1 LIHVADHREK
11 VVSLETVETLEEVA
25 MELGTAVQ
33 RLWSE
38 EERQASEERYRALLN
53 LGAEVGEAIIMM
65 CDTEQGEAIQIFVND
80 EWPRITGYSKE
91 ELLGMSFFDLV
102 HPGSRQTSIDRHRR
116 KMAGKSLPGLYEL
129 PIIRKDG
136 TKAPIELTSA
146 YTTYRGERANV
157 AYIRDI
163 TERKRAERKL
173 KGYRDHLKEM
183 VDKRTA
189 ELRTINEQLFRE
201 IAERKGAEE
210 KTEELYKLERKLRRK
225 LEIQKEQRVKF
236 TKTLVHELK
245 TPLTPMRAASELLI
259 AESREDSQ
267 LSLANTINRGVLNLD
282 RRIDELL
289 DLAKGGVGIL
299 KLKYRLA
306 DPLQLLYEVADYV
319 APEAA
324 KNGHSLA
331 LDLPASLS
339 TLWCDQDR
347 LRQVVLN
354 LLSNAFKF
362 TPEGG
367 RVTLRAKQKD
377 DTLIV
382 EVQDTGCGIS
392 DDKKQQL
399 FKPYDQ
405 VEGDQE
411 QFSGLGVG
419 LALCKILVE
428 LHGGQIWVE
437 SQNGKGSSFIFTVP
451 SKTKGL

>member
-1 LIHVADHREK
+1 
-11 VVSLETVETLEEVA
+11 
-25 MELGTAVQ
+25 
-33 RLWSE
+33 
-38 EERQASEERYRALLN
+38 
-53 LGAEVGEAIIMM
+53 
-65 CDTEQGEAIQIFVND
+65 
-80 EWPRITGYSKE
+80 
-91 ELLGMSFFDLV
+91 
-102 HPGSRQTSIDRHRR
+102 
-116 KMAGKSLPGLYEL
+116 MAGYG
-129 PIIRKDG
+129 
-136 TKAPIELTSA
+136 
-146 YTTYRGERANV
+146 
-157 AYIRDI
+157 
-163 TERKRAERKL
+163 
-173 KGYRDHLKEM
+173 
-183 VDKRTA
+183 
-189 ELRTINEQLFRE
+189 
-201 IAERKGAEE
+201 
-210 KTEELYKLERKLRRK
+210 
-225 LEIQKEQRVKF
+225 
-236 TKTLVHELK
+236 
-245 TPLTPMRAASELLI
+245 
-259 AESREDSQ
+259 
-267 LSLANTINRGVLNLD
+267 
-282 RRIDELL
+282 
-289 DLAKGGVGIL
+289 
-299 KLKYRLA
+299 
-306 DPLQLLYEVADYV
+306 

-324 KNGHSLA
+324 KDGHSLA
-331 LDLPASLS
+331 FDLPHSLP

-437 SQNGKGSSFIFTVP
+437 SQNGKGSSFIFTIP